1 MTDDTATTIILLVG
15 SDVALLEGLA
25 QTLAAR
31 GYLTAVTG
39 GLQEAREYAAASPP
53 LVAVIERDLAAS
65 AAGLVLGIPLTR
77 GGALVAFHQRTDDR
91 AVLAPTVQRAMLA
104 DLALPL
110 ERNRLLALVQH
121 VEERARATGHHAL
134 KESPGQERHSR

>member
-1 MTDDTATTIILLVG
+1 MVDDMVTTILLVG
-15 SDVALLEGLA
+15 SDSALLEGLS

-31 GYLTAVTG
+31 GYATAVASS
-39 GLQEAREYAAASPP
+39 LQEARECAATKTP

-65 AAGLVLGIPLTR
+65 APGLVLGIPLVR
-77 GGALVAFHQRTDDR
+77 GGALVAFHQRPEER
-91 AVLAPTVQRAMLA
+91 AMIAPAVQRALLA

-121 VEERARATGHHAL
+121 VEERVRATGRQA
-134 KESPGQERHSR
+134 PDIASRREQNPL